1 MTYLNKFKL
10 NKKKAYVLGG
20 SGTIGYEICNALN
33 DFGAQVINLDKKNNL
48 KFKKNIKQIKFDFIN
63 LNKIEKKLNQI
74 FKKEGLPDIFIN
86 CSYAFTKDWKHSSFK
101 EVSINSITKNIDL
114 QLNSNIWISKI
125 VAEKMRKN
133 RIKGNIILLSSI
145 YGVVAQDTTI
155 YQNTNLQLNSIYPA
169 VKGALINHTKQLA
182 SHYGQFS
189 IRVNTISPGGIK
201 GKIAG
206 TKNKHSAKF
215 VKNYSKKTA
224 LKRMAL
230 PSDIAPAVVFLV
242 SDAGSYITGF
252 NLIIDGGWTII

>member
-1 MTYLNKFKL
+1 MTYLNKFRL

-33 DFGAQVINLDKKNNL
+33 DFGAKVVNLDKKNNSKL
-48 KFKKNIKQIKFDFIN
+48 KKNIKQISFDFNN
-63 LNKIEKKLNQI
+63 LNKVEKKLNQI

-86 CSYAFTKDWKHSSFK
+86 CSYAFTKDWQKSSFK
-101 EVSINSITKNIDL
+101 EVSINSIKKNIDL
-114 QLNSNIWISKI
+114 QLSSSIWISKI

-133 RIKGNIILLSSI
+133 KIKGNIILLSSI
-145 YGVVAQDTTI
+145 YGVVAQDPTV
-155 YQNTNLQLNSIYPA
+155 YQNTNLKLNSIYPA

-189 IRVNTISPGGIK
+189 IRVNIISPGGIE

-206 TKNKHSAKF
+206 KKNKQSIKF
-215 VKNYSKKTA
+215 VKNYSTRTA
-224 LKRMAL
+224 LKRMAF